1 MAKTDVTGTVTAF
14 LHSKFK
20 QDSYRTVVD
29 LAKPEDAAKLIG
41 ARVVWARADGVK
53 ILGRVVR
60 LHGSKGAVRVLWD
73 RGFPPQ
79 ALGTPVLIVP

>member
-1 MAKTDVTGTVTAF
+1 MAKAEATGTVTAF
-14 LHSKFK
+14 FHSNFT

-29 LAKPEDAAKLIG
+29 LAKPEEAAKLLG
-41 ARVVWARADGVK
+41 ARVVWRREDGLQ

-60 LHGSKGAVRVLWD
+60 LHGSKGAVRVRWD

-79 ALGTPVLIVP
+79 ALGTQVHILP

>member
-1 MAKTDVTGTVTAF
+1 MAKAGVTGTVTAF

-29 LAKPEDAAKLIG
+29 LAKPEDAGKLLG
-41 ARVVWARADGVK
+41 ARVVWERADGLK
-53 ILGRVVR
+53 ILGRVTA
-60 LHGSKGAVRVLWD
+60 LHGRKGALRVLWD

-79 ALGTPVLIVP
+79 ALGTQVKIVP

>member
-14 LHSKFK
+14 LQSKFK

-29 LAKPEDAAKLIG
+29 LAKPEEAAKLLG
-41 ARVVWARADGVK
+41 ARVVWQRADGLQ

-60 LHGSKGAVRVLWD
+60 LHGSKGAVRVRWD
-73 RGFPPQ
+73 RGFPSQ
-79 ALGTPVLIVP
+79 GLGTKVKILP

>member
-1 MAKTDVTGTVTAF
+1 MAKAEATGTVIAF

-20 QDSYRTVVD
+20 QDSSRTVVD
-29 LAKPEDAAKLIG
+29 LAKPEEASKLLG
-41 ARVVWARADGVK
+41 ARVIWRRADGLQ

-79 ALGTPVLIVP
+79 ALGTQVKILP